1 MLGKT
6 SADQCQPSVDKL
18 DKSIDNTSNTDEDY
32 SDDGDEGTD
41 GYKLGGYHYVSIGD
55 KFNARYNV
63 VEKLGWGHFSTVW
76 MCWDKKA
83 AEKGTTEF
91 IALKIQKS
99 AAHYR
104 EAALDEIELL
114 SCASSAALSDQ
125 VIQEFGPFYDPCVV
139 LLLNHFDHNGPNGR
153 HVCMS
158 FEMLGD
164 NLLKVIKKYD
174 YRGIPIPIVKNFVRQ
189 ILVGLDF
196 LHRHCS
202 IIHTDLKPENI
213 LIGTPPPTP
222 SIEKVKKIIV
232 DSNGGSNLAAKT
244 AKVVAAA
251 GKKKKK
257 KSLTAATDMTMTS
270 AIEFIE
276 KEHDL
281 GKSLTA
287 EERKKLKKKIKKK
300 KQQVRKNETK
310 KQDVPLGI
318 TKRRKSADNSAAT
331 EMMLM
336 ERDSIPLAMKEER
349 KERSLSMIE
358 ADTVIALKAVVID
371 DDDDSADDKR
381 DEQFPESLVDSM
393 DDDDEMEERFRDF
406 SLDREE
412 RPVEFDDVPLM
423 PSWLRPTLFGYLN
436 FTDEGCLSETKE
448 LDRSKQVDE
457 NHSAAVDPLVP
468 SPGLIPVRKAEHIKP
483 GLNDFARISLV
494 CEFQVLYLE
503 SNFTLAVYVALSH
516 TAASMFESHFL
527 I

>member
-1 MLGKT
+1 M
-6 SADQCQPSVDKL
+6 DKL
-18 DKSIDNTSNTDEDY
+18 DESVDNASNTDEDY

-41 GYKLGGYHYVSIGD
+41 GYKLGGYHQVNIGD

-83 AEKGTTEF
+83 AEKGTSEF

-125 VIQEFGPFYDPCVV
+125 VMQEFGPSYDPCVV

-232 DSNGGSNLAAKT
+232 DSNGGNNLATKAAKI
-244 AKVVAAA
+244 ASSA

-257 KSLTAATDMTMTS
+257 KSTTTIDMTMTS
-270 AIEFIE
+270 AIEFIQ
-276 KEHDL
+276 KELDL

-310 KQDVPLGI
+310 KQDEPPVVS
-318 TKRRKSADNSAAT
+318 KRRKSADNSAAT

-336 ERDSIPLAMKEER
+336 ERDSFPLAMKEEI
-349 KERSLSMIE
+349 KERSLSIIV
-358 ADTVIALKAVVID
+358 ADISPTPKAVVID
-371 DDDDSADDKR
+371 DDEDSSDDKR
-381 DEQFPESLVDSM
+381 DNRFPESLVDSM

-412 RPVEFDDVPLM
+412 RPVECMNDAPLM

-436 FTDEGCLSETKE
+436 FEDDGRVSNAATVE
-448 LDRSKQVDE
+448 LGRPSQV
-457 NHSAAVDPLVP
+457 AATPIGAGAAGLVP
-468 SPGLIPVRKAEHIKP
+468 VWKADHIKP
-483 GLNDFARISLV
+483 LMDDFARISLV
-494 CEFQVLYLE
+494 GRL
-503 SNFTLAVYVALSH
+503 
-516 TAASMFESHFL
+516 
-527 I
+527 

>member
-1 MLGKT
+1 MLGKS
-6 SADQCQPSVDKL
+6 SADQRQPSVDKL
-18 DKSIDNTSNTDEDY
+18 DKSVDNTSNTDEDY
-32 SDDGDEGTD
+32 SDDGDEGSD

-125 VIQEFGPFYDPCVV
+125 VIQEFGPNYDPCVV

-196 LHRHCS
+196 LHRYCS

-257 KSLTAATDMTMTS
+257 KSLTAAIDMTMTS

-276 KEHDL
+276 KELDL

-310 KQDVPLGI
+310 KQDAPSAV

-349 KERSLSMIE
+349 KERSLSIKE
-358 ADTVIALKAVVID
+358 ADEIIALKPVVID
-371 DDDDSADDKR
+371 DDDDSAEVDDKR
-381 DEQFPESLVDSM
+381 GEQFPESLVDSM

-412 RPVEFDDVPLM
+412 RPGPVECDDVPLM

-436 FTDEGCLSETKE
+436 FTDEGSLSDTKE
-448 LDRSKQVDE
+448 LDRAKLALGIQ
-457 NHSAAVDPLVP
+457 SAAVDPVTPSSSLV
-468 SPGLIPVRKAEHIKP
+468 PVRKADHIKP

-494 CEFQVLYLE
+494 CEFQMLYLE
-503 SNFTLAVYVALSH
+503 C
-516 TAASMFESHFL
+516 
-527 I
+527 

>member
-1 MLGKT
+1 MLGKS
-6 SADQCQPSVDKL
+6 SADQRQPSVDKL
-18 DKSIDNTSNTDEDY
+18 DKSVDNTSNTDEDY
-32 SDDGDEGTD
+32 SDDGDEGSD

-125 VIQEFGPFYDPCVV
+125 VIQEFGPNYDPCVV

-196 LHRHCS
+196 LHRYCS

-257 KSLTAATDMTMTS
+257 KSLTAAIDMTMTS

-276 KEHDL
+276 KELDL

-310 KQDVPLGI
+310 KQDAPSAV

-349 KERSLSMIE
+349 KERSLSIIE
-358 ADTVIALKAVVID
+358 TDEIIALKPVVID

-381 DEQFPESLVDSM
+381 GEQFPESLVDSM

-412 RPVEFDDVPLM
+412 RPGPVECDDVPLM

-436 FTDEGCLSETKE
+436 FTDEGSLSDTKE
-448 LDRSKQVDE
+448 LDRAKLALGIQ
-457 NHSAAVDPLVP
+457 SAAVDPVTPSSSLV
-468 SPGLIPVRKAEHIKP
+468 PVRKADHIKP

-494 CEFQVLYLE
+494 CEFQMLYRE
-503 SNFTLAVYVALSH
+503 C
-516 TAASMFESHFL
+516 
-527 I
+527 